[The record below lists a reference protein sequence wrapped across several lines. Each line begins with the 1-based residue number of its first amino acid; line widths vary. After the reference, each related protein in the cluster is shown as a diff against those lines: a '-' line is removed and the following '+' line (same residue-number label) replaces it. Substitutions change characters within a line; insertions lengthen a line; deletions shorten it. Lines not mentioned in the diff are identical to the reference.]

1 MNTTRCLLAVA
12 VLATVTA
19 CREDPSDPLETAVGA
34 SGESEP
40 VTIAPVL
47 RKTIRLTPPLLPL
60 HLPPPYP
67 HPRLRRL
74 LNRSR

>member
-40 VTIAPVL
+40 VTIAPVA
-47 RKTIRLTPPLLPL
+47 
-60 HLPPPYP
+60 
-67 HPRLRRL
+67 
-74 LNRSR
+74 